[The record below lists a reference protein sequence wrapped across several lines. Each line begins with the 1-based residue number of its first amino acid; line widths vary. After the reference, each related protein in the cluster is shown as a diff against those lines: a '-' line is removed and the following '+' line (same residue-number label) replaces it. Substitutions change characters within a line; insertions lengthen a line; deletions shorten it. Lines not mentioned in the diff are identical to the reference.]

1 MLYMA
6 TGKLAHCKLT
16 IASVIIIFMNTII
29 NYILSAKTTVFLYF
43 RQRLSS
49 LSTVVMI
56 SCHKSMWFLGN
67 LSLLL
72 TNLQPTV
79 SVLQIYFLVTGHSGI
94 GAKIPMKPHR
104 LMI

>member
-16 IASVIIIFMNTII
+16 IASAIIIFMNTIT
-29 NYILSAKTTVFLYF
+29 NYILSAKTTVFLHF
-43 RQRLSS
+43 HQRLSA

-67 LSLLL
+67 LS
-72 TNLQPTV
+72 
-79 SVLQIYFLVTGHSGI
+79 SYSRVTCN
-94 GAKIPMKPHR
+94 KKVD
-104 LMI
+104 L